1 MQHFGIH
8 GRLPLVQQT
17 EATECGL
24 ACLAMIAAYYGHKID
39 LGTLRRRYPVSLRGV
54 TLRNLMSIAKNLQ
67 FSCRALRFEMDHLR
81 QLQLPAIV
89 HWDMDHFVVLK
100 KATRNQVILHDPA
113 IGVRSI
119 SISEAAKH
127 LTGIALE
134 LFPSASFKRVSEK
147 SNLKLA
153 AFWQH
158 MRGTSNALLQVLVLS
173 VILELFVIA
182 SPFYLQL
189 TIDEVIGQ
197 GDADLPLALALGF
210 GLIAALTVVSTA
222 IRSLIL
228 LVLQSSLSLQMGG
241 RLFRHLLR
249 LPISYFEKRHIGD
262 VLSRF
267 VSLEPI
273 RNLLAEGL
281 VVALIDGIT
290 AAATLAM
297 MFIYSAELTF
307 VVLAAFG
314 LYLMLRLMLFRMLR
328 DRTQDVIVTKAKEE
342 STFIESVRAIQSIKV
357 FNREDERESQWLNRY
372 SDLVT
377 ADVRLGRA
385 RITFKTLNDLLFGI
399 ENVLVIYLAARLALA
414 NYLTVGMIF
423 AFMAYKWNFI
433 EKSVQLLEKAI
444 DLRLLDLHLE
454 RLSDI
459 ALSPLERDQERPLS
473 YVRPIKGRIELKNVS
488 FRYAEGEPFV
498 FEDVNLTVDPGKCV
512 TIMGPSGCGKTT
524 LVKIMLGLIEP
535 TSGEVLIDGVPLT
548 SVGVRAYRAQV
559 ATVMQEDELLSGSVA
574 DNICFFDSRFDHQRM
589 IEAAKIAGIHD
600 ELMDMP
606 MTFNSLVGDMGSS
619 LSSGQKQRVLLARA
633 LYGQPKIL
641 FLDEGTAHVDIEM
654 EDEIYQRLRSLDCT
668 LIVVAHRP
676 GAVTHSDKVV
686 SLRNGN
692 PVLVSEPG
700 LAKPAHLRLRKVSS
714 RT

>member
-158 MRGTSNALLQVLVLS
+158 MRGTSNALVQVLVLS

-189 TIDEVIGQ
+189 TVDEVIGQ

-377 ADVRLGRA
+377 AGVRLGRA

-459 ALSPLERDQERPLS
+459 ALKHAAHQH
-473 YVRPIKGRIELKNVS
+473 
-488 FRYAEGEPFV
+488 
-498 FEDVNLTVDPGKCV
+498 
-512 TIMGPSGCGKTT
+512 
-524 LVKIMLGLIEP
+524 LIHF
-535 TSGEVLIDGVPLT
+535 LCIN
-548 SVGVRAYRAQV
+548 A
-559 ATVMQEDELLSGSVA
+559 
-574 DNICFFDSRFDHQRM
+574 CF
-589 IEAAKIAGIHD
+589 
-600 ELMDMP
+600 L
-606 MTFNSLVGDMGSS
+606 SS
-619 LSSGQKQRVLLARA
+619 LLHPFGKIRVAS
-633 LYGQPKIL
+633 L
-641 FLDEGTAHVDIEM
+641 FH
-654 EDEIYQRLRSLDCT
+654 Q
-668 LIVVAHRP
+668 
-676 GAVTHSDKVV
+676 
-686 SLRNGN
+686 
-692 PVLVSEPG
+692 
-700 LAKPAHLRLRKVSS
+700 
-714 RT
+714 